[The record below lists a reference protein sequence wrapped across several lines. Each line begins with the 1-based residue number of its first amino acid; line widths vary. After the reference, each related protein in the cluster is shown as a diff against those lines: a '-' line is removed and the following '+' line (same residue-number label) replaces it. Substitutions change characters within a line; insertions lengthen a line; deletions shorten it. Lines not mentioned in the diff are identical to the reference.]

1 MISFQNTVQST
12 ISALDLMNIRCIT
25 VDVLQSLVQGSLT
38 VSGAAS
44 CARTPAFL
52 SVASWWSAMKRDR
65 IRFVDCIVSWN
76 FSLSHILFE
85 KTYVAGSKRSCLQN
99 DIQFKCHTWG
109 IVWVLLTWFRR
120 LVPRKHWG
128 AEDFDGGIWSAWS
141 TFSRTCTPLRWRLDC
156 QLVGRSSSTQFGEDP
171 LMISM
176 R

>member
-1 MISFQNTVQST
+1 
-12 ISALDLMNIRCIT
+12 MNIRCIT

-85 KTYVAGSKRSCLQN
+85 NTYVAGSKRSCLQN
-99 DIQFKCHTWG
+99 DIQFKMPYLRYRMGPAYLIFGGWCQESTEEQGTLMVGFGQPGPPFPGPVHLCAGVWIASWLVVHLRRSLVRTHWWYPWG
-109 IVWVLLTWFRR
+109 R
-120 LVPRKHWG
+120 
-128 AEDFDGGIWSAWS
+128 
-141 TFSRTCTPLRWRLDC
+141 
-156 QLVGRSSSTQFGEDP
+156 
-171 LMISM
+171 
-176 R
+176 